1 MAFTSRFAPPN
12 LGERHSVSFEN
23 WVKSG
28 GANLEVN
35 ESAQPMRM
43 RWHVAGRSSA
53 MKPLSSTSCSDLAA
67 LIAFRHANKADDAM
81 KKGGSPTALEE

>member
-1 MAFTSRFAPPN
+1 
-12 LGERHSVSFEN
+12 
-23 WVKSG
+23 
-28 GANLEVN
+28 
-35 ESAQPMRM
+35 MRM

-53 MKPLSSTSCSDLAA
+53 MKPLSLTSCSDLAA